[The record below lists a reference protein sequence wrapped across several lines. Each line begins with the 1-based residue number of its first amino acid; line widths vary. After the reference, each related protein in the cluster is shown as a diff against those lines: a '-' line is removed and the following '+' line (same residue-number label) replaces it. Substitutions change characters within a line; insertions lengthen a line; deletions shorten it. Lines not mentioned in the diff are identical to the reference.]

1 MPSSG
6 LTKKTSLI
14 ILAVIIQNNCNLT
27 IQAIQMLALITVKQF
42 SFEIP
47 CLTQTTRSYAS
58 QAFKATTDFCVF
70 IDAIIQMLIG

>member
-1 MPSSG
+1 
-6 LTKKTSLI
+6 
-14 ILAVIIQNNCNLT
+14 
-27 IQAIQMLALITVKQF
+27 MLALITVKQF